1 MRRAGAIRPSSSGGT
16 DPTHPPADRWE
27 EGFGRLLDYVEHHGH
42 ARVRYAYTI
51 DDHQL
56 GSWVTAQ
63 RHKHAQGTLDTDRER
78 RLQELPGWTWN
89 ASSSAEVRSRHYDS
103 EAEPRLGLSLARVM
117 GPPRCHEHGTTRSV
131 SSSIDLAF

>member
-1 MRRAGAIRPSSSGGT
+1 MTQRTLR
-16 DPTHPPADRWE
+16 ADRWE

-42 ARVRYAYTI
+42 ARVPYAYTI

-103 EAEPRLGLSLARVM
+103 EAEPRLGLTGS
-117 GPPRCHEHGTTRSV
+117 GPTTGTH
-131 SSSIDLAF
+131 